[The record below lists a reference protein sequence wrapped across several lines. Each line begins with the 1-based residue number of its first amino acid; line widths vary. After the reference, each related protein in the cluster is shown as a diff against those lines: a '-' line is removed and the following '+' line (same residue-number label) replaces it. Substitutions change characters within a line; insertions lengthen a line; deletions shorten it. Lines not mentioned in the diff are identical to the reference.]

1 MLYQLQPCMF
11 ASFEKMALEKSQ
23 SQTSDR
29 QLWKMS
35 ALSKWLNTRIKV
47 YFVMMKY
54 LIFNEKKTS
63 LLMDFTCSVIYVSH
77 ELVTRLFMCE
87 YIGIVYANNS
97 MGKK

>member
-54 LIFNEKKTS
+54 LIFNEKKNIS
-63 LLMDFTCSVIYVSH
+63 SDGFYLLCDLCISWTGY
-77 ELVTRLFMCE
+77 
-87 YIGIVYANNS
+87 
-97 MGKK
+97 